1 MQNYQ
6 KDRVLNMVSFLEEH
20 GRFLEL
26 KKYNHHGSISI
37 YDHCIAVAE
46 KSYRYVLDHNLTL
59 DETSLIRGALLH
71 DYYFYDWHKKDRSH
85 RLHGIHH
92 PKTALKNAMEDF
104 QLTETE
110 KDIISHHMFPLTGK
124 MPQTPEG
131 RIVCMMDKLC
141 AVGDYV
147 RVYGRMK

>member
-1 MQNYQ
+1 MYEYQ
-6 KDRVLNMVSFLEEH
+6 KDRILSMVSFLEEH
-20 GRFLEL
+20 GRFKEL
-26 KKYNHHGSISI
+26 KKYHHHGKISI
-37 YDHCIAVAE
+37 YDHCIEVAE
-46 KSYRYVLDHNLTL
+46 KSYCYAREHKLAL
-59 DETSLIRGALLH
+59 DEASLIRGALLH

-92 PKTALKNAMEDF
+92 PETALKNAMEDF

-110 KDIISHHMFPLTGK
+110 KDIIRHHMFPLTGK
-124 MPQTPEG
+124 MPQTREG

-141 AVGDYV
+141 AVGDYA